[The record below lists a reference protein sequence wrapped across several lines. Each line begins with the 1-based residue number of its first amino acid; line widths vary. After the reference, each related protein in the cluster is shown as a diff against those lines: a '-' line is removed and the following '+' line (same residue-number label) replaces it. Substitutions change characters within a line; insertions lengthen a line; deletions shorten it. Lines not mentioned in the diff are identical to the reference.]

1 MATTFAAMRARLG
14 DTEYYVLSMKAQD
27 LVNRTK
33 NGTALH
39 DWTNLSV
46 EERCR
51 HEKSTTIASGR
62 TSRRIWRR
70 TTRGSSAPSSLPQDI
85 FDRNVEF
92 EPLRAGLVKGLPLGY
107 RLETQDLGF
116 LHFRGG
122 ELLVPL
128 VAVLSREVAI
138 VDACIDVKARRIRSG
153 MDRDARTET
162 VRLPNARPLRR
173 NLAAG

>member
-51 HEKSTTIASGR
+51 HEIDYDRIRTHIAPYLANDDARFFGGV
-62 TSRRIWRR
+62 I
-70 TTRGSSAPSSLPQDI
+70 
-85 FDRNVEF
+85 
-92 EPLRAGLVKGLPLGY
+92 LVPYEEKEGA
-107 RLETQDLGF
+107 QDLRP
-116 LHFRGG
+116 H
-122 ELLVPL
+122 EPPCE
-128 VAVLSREVAI
+128 AAI
-138 VDACIDVKARRIRSG
+138 GCATHRRR
-153 MDRDARTET
+153 
-162 VRLPNARPLRR
+162 
-173 NLAAG
+173 